1 MTNLRTLYGF
11 EIKKIFKRKMVWI
24 ALAVMALV
32 CFFTGISGLF
42 TYHWES
48 ETGETLSGYEKI
60 MKDKRYAEAF
70 TGRLLD
76 DTMLQEM
83 QESYED
89 KAAMEEILERRQQY
103 ELIYDYVYDIL
114 QDHDQIHTVDAESL
128 YQQREK
134 NIQQAIWADL
144 KLTGGEKAF
153 WEEKEKQLS
162 KPFLYGYTEGYM
174 KMLGNLYSLNVFML
188 MLLAICLVGIF
199 SEEHSRKTDQ
209 LILCSKYGRTIL
221 YSAKIAAGVTFAF
234 GSAVVFFFITA
245 IPTFWIYGWE
255 GFCAMIQM
263 ELPYC
268 SLNLSMGEAVLLMTA
283 IYLLVSILYGI
294 TAMVLSEV
302 MNNSVAAMGLMM
314 GFMMFVLMFE
324 VPENYR
330 IISQIYELLPI
341 RILAPWLFMEDRLIP
356 FMGGYL
362 INFQFAPICYILIS
376 ILLIWFG
383 NRKYKRF
390 QVGGR

>member
-11 EIKKIFKRKMVWI
+11 EMKKIFKRKMVCI
-24 ALAVMALV
+24 ALAVMVLV
-32 CFFTGISGLF
+32 CFFTGISVLF
-42 TYHWES
+42 TYYWES
-48 ETGETLSGYEKI
+48 ETGESLSGYEKI
-60 MKDKRYAEAF
+60 MEDKGYAEAF

-83 QESYED
+83 QESYE
-89 KAAMEEILERRQQY
+89 KYNMY

-114 QDHDQIHTVDAESL
+114 HDHDKIHTVDAESL

-134 NIQQAIWADL
+134 NVQGIWEEL
-144 KLTGGEKAF
+144 KLTEGEKSF
-153 WEEKEKQLS
+153 WEEKEKKLS
-162 KPFLYGYTEGYM
+162 KPFAYGYTEGYM
-174 KMLGNLYSLNVFML
+174 MMLGNIYSLNVFML
-188 MLLAICLVGIF
+188 MLLAICLVGVF

-234 GSAVVFFFITA
+234 GSAVVFFLTTA
-245 IPTFWIYGWE
+245 IPTFYIYGWE

-263 ELPYC
+263 ELPDC
-268 SLNLSMGEAVLLMTA
+268 SRNISMGEAVLLLTV
-283 IYLLVSILYGI
+283 IYLIVSILYGI
-294 TAMVLSEV
+294 VAMVLSEV

-314 GFMMFVLMFE
+314 GFMMFVMMFE
-324 VPENYR
+324 VPTNYR

-341 RILAPWLFMEDRLIP
+341 RILAPWQFLEDRLIP

-362 INFQFAPICYILIS
+362 TNFQFAPICYILIS